1 MSDCYLNSVNQFA
14 DATEHLTAMYAQF
27 ACAVNKQQQFSSAV
41 TSNQKKSF
49 QRKFQMT
56 PIIPISRIFVSNL
69 VQRLLRTFFLSNL
82 SDKLNFERTGFV
94 LLSNHNQWD
103 RN

>member
-1 MSDCYLNSVNQFA
+1 MASFSGIQYVVVFQQTESMSDCYLNSVNQFA

-69 VQRLLRTFFLSNL
+69 VQRLLRTFSCQICPTN
-82 SDKLNFERTGFV
+82 
-94 LLSNHNQWD
+94 
-103 RN
+103 